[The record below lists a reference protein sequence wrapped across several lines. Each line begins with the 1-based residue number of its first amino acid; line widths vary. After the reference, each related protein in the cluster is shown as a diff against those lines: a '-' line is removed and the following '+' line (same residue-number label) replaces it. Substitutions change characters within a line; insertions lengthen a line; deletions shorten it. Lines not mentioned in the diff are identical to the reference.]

1 VRGAHSERGGIF
13 LAAEESPLPRRP
25 GIVERKVDSSPLP
38 PASEDPP
45 ISELI
50 QKTEGMQPW
59 RRVFHAFNGTILV
72 LALLLLPI
80 PDSVVFSAL
89 GALLAALAFLDVV
102 RLTRPAVNRVFFKA
116 FGLLASPREAKKV
129 ASSTW
134 YLVGVLLALL
144 LFPRTAALAGI
155 LTMALGDPAAA
166 VVGGRFGRRKLGKGT
181 LEGSITFALVA
192 FGVQSLFVPWPVAA
206 TAALATAAVEAL
218 PWPVD
223 DNLSLPLVA
232 SGVVTLLL

>member
-1 VRGAHSERGGIF
+1 MDPST
-13 LAAEESPLPRRP
+13 AAPR
-25 GIVERKVDSSPLP
+25 
-38 PASEDPP
+38 SEDPP

-50 QKTEGMQPW
+50 EKTEGVQPW
-59 RRVFHAFNGTILV
+59 RRVFHASNGTILV
-72 LALLLLPI
+72 LALLWLPI
-80 PDSVVFSAL
+80 PDAVVFSAL
-89 GALLAALAFLDVV
+89 GTLLAALLFLDVV
-102 RLTRPAVNRVFFKA
+102 RLTRPAVNRVFFQA
-116 FGLLASPREAKKV
+116 FMLLASPREARKV

-134 YLVGVLLALL
+134 YLLGVFLALL
-144 LFPRTAALAGI
+144 FFPRTAALAGI

-166 VVGGRFGRRKLGKGT
+166 VVGWKYGRRKLGNGS

-192 FGVQSLFVPWPVAA
+192 FGVQILFFPWPVAA
-206 TAALATAAVEAL
+206 AAALVTAAVEAL